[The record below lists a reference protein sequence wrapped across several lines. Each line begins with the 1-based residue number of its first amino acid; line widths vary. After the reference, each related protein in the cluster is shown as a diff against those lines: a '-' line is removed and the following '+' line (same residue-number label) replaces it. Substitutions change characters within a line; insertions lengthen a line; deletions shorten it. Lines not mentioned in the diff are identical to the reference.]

1 MKKYILYQTK
11 KGVWVVNKNQRD
23 RYVYEEEIKPIRI
36 LICDITDEWIEAII
50 EIFKSDKEQFID
62 IIQEELNQNFSTLYM
77 N

>member
-36 LICDITDEWIEAII
+36 LICDITDKWIEAII